1 MCCNPREGRLIAEC
15 CESMMECCSQGP
27 LVRRFRTSK
36 EEEERLQAYKE
47 ELEKEIAGVSER
59 IQELRKK

>member
-1 MCCNPREGRLIAEC
+1 MCCDPREGRFMAEC
-15 CESMMECCSQGP
+15 CESLMQCCSHGP